1 MNAPG
6 HELTA
11 SEDAMSILNRSGR
24 TATEGRRRPSAA
36 LCAVMLT
43 VLALALG
50 GTASGSS
57 VATDEE
63 TFASPDQAAAAL
75 AAAWRD
81 GSAAASLK
89 IFGRDGMLLV
99 RSGDQIA
106 DLGARRQMAADY
118 DVKHQIEPEGPRKAM
133 LVLGTGAWPYPIPL
147 VKVGDAWRFDVEAG
161 AQQIIDRRVGRN
173 EMQAI
178 ATARAYVQA
187 QRDYAA
193 RLAKAGERPQ
203 FARKIGS
210 TAGAHDGLYWPA
222 SKSEES
228 PLGPLVAAAEANG
241 YGPPADTDHQP
252 FHGYLF
258 RVLIAQGPHAPGG
271 ARSYLEDGRLTRGF
285 ALIAH
290 PVRYGD
296 SGIMTFI
303 VNQHGIVFEKDLGP
317 DTAKVAAGVTTYD
330 PDMGWRVAKP

>member
-1 MNAPG
+1 MTISDRSGSRAPG
-6 HELTA
+6 
-11 SEDAMSILNRSGR
+11 
-24 TATEGRRRPSAA
+24 GRRRAEGVLFAGALAA
-36 LCAVMLT
+36 
-43 VLALALG
+43 LALALG
-50 GTASGSS
+50 GVASAAAT
-57 VATDEE
+57 ATDEE
-63 TFASPDQAAAAL
+63 SFASPDQAAAAL
-75 AAAWRD
+75 ASAWRD
-81 GSAAASLK
+81 ESGAELIR
-89 IFGRDGMLLV
+89 IFGRQGVPLV
-99 RSGDQIA
+99 RSGDHVA
-106 DLGARRQMAADY
+106 DLSARRQMASDY
-118 DVKHQIEPEGPRKAM
+118 DQKHQIEPEGPRKA
-133 LVLGTGAWPYPIPL
+133 VLTLGESAWPYPIPL

-161 AQQIIDRRVGRN
+161 EQQIIDRRVGRN

-193 RLAKAGERPQ
+193 RRAKAGERPE

-210 TAGAHDGLYWPA
+210 AAGARDGLYWPA

-228 PLGPLVAAAEANG
+228 PLGPLVAAAEASG

-258 RVLIAQGPHAPGG
+258 RVLTAQGPHAPGG
-271 ARSYLEDGRLTRGF
+271 ARSYLEDGRLIRGF

-303 VNQHGIVFEKDLGP
+303 VNQHGIVFEKNLGP
-317 DTAKVAAGVTTYD
+317 DTAKAAAGVTAYD
-330 PDMGWRVAKP
+330 PDASWRVAKN